1 MPVYIDHAAGRI
13 WVMSDTEQSSE
24 GTPTPNSPIQ
34 EQQAIPDAAPQDD
47 LTALLGVE
55 SFPGEVLTHG
65 AEPIGERRV
74 LELEQKQASPPQE
87 QSESGE

>member
-1 MPVYIDHAAGRI
+1 
-13 WVMSDTEQSSE
+13 MSDTEQQAGE
-24 GTPTPNSPIQ
+24 TPQQDTSTQAP
-34 EQQAIPDAAPQDD
+34 QAIPEAPQDD

-55 SFPGEVLTHG
+55 SFPGELLTYG
-65 AEPIGERRV
+65 AEPTGERRV

>member
-1 MPVYIDHAAGRI
+1 
-13 WVMSDTEQSSE
+13 MSDTDQPSE
-24 GTPTPNSPIQ
+24 ETPAPNAPTQ
-34 EQQAIPDAAPQDD
+34 EQQAIPDAAQQDD

-87 QSESGE
+87 QSKSGE